1 MFNVLA
7 VLLTCT
13 VNSGHPMS
21 KTNTDTARV
30 SEPITAE
37 ASGLRLHGTLQL
49 PTSKGP
55 FPVVLIIAGSGPTDR
70 DGNSPLLPGRNN
82 GLKMLAEALAD
93 CGIASVRYDKRGIG
107 ESAVPGF
114 TEADL
119 KFTLYSDDAASWIT
133 QLRKD
138 PRFNR
143 VIVAGHS
150 EGALLGTLAA
160 RTANADGLVLI
171 AGAGRP
177 IAEVLR
183 EQLRGA
189 LPANLMATS
198 DSILDQLA
206 QRKSVANVP
215 AELMMLYR
223 PSIQPY
229 MISWLPLDPAA
240 ELAKLTI
247 PVAVIRGT
255 TDIQAARAD
264 LLRLA
269 GANPKIRMV
278 EVEGMNHVLK
288 LASGTPQ
295 EQMPSYSDPNLPVA
309 PALIDAVVEFVRG
322 VAGISTGKG
331 AH

>member
-7 VLLTCT
+7 VLLSCT
-13 VNSGHPMS
+13 MNSGHQMS
-21 KTNTDTARV
+21 KPNTDTAHV
-30 SEPITAE
+30 SEPITVE
-37 ASGLRLHGTLQL
+37 ANGLRLHGTLQL

-70 DGNSPLLPGRNN
+70 DGNSPLLPGKNN

-107 ESAVPGF
+107 QSVAPGM
-114 TEADL
+114 TEAAL
-119 KFTLYSDDAASWIT
+119 KFTFYSDDAAAWVT
-133 QLRKD
+133 HLRKD

-143 VIVAGHS
+143 VVVAGHS

-160 RTANADGLVLI
+160 RTAGADGLVLI

-177 IAEVLR
+177 IAVILR

-189 LPANLMATS
+189 LPANLMAES

-206 QRKSVANVP
+206 QGKTVSNVP

-223 PSIQPY
+223 PSVQPY
-229 MISWLPLDPAA
+229 MISWLPIDPAA

-247 PVAVIRGT
+247 PVVVIRGT
-255 TDIQAARAD
+255 TDAQVARAD
-264 LLRLA
+264 LLGLA
-269 GANPKIRMV
+269 GASKAIRVV
-278 EVEGMNHVLK
+278 EIEGMNHVLK
-288 LASGTPQ
+288 LASGTVQ
-295 EQMPSYSDPNLPVA
+295 EQMPSYSDPTLPVA